1 MKFKDILN
9 EKNNKPKDTQKGERV
24 IPKDEVMKMFDE
36 IYKKHKK
43 VFDYLKDK

>member
-1 MKFKDILN
+1 MKFRQFLK
-9 EKNNKPKDTQKGERV
+9 EKKI
-24 IPKDEVMKMFDE
+24 IPTSMVMKKFEE

>member
-1 MKFKDILN
+1 MKFKDILG
-9 EKNNKPKDTQKGERV
+9 ETDNKRLRV
-24 IPKDEVMKMFDE
+24 IPKNEVMKKFDE